1 MDWSVCPG
9 PFHGAVKWS
18 KTEKNPLHSC
28 SVCWSPWPRQFKWGE
43 KVRCLLQRCEQKQ
56 GNHRQKCTS
65 FTISLT
71 AGDGEV
77 CTLAQG
83 GFAVSGVVSKERKAW
98 GHHCRLR
105 NKSQNNPE
113 SKGAWWDK
121 QGPSNEGVRGP
132 GQMEMRFVRMMETFF
147 LWTKK

>member
-98 GHHCRLR
+98 GIIVGWGTKAKTIQRA
-105 NKSQNNPE
+105 
-113 SKGAWWDK
+113 KGPDGISRVPSTRVWGDQVRWRCVLSGWWR
-121 QGPSNEGVRGP
+121 PS
-132 GQMEMRFVRMMETFF
+132 
-147 LWTKK
+147 